1 MKIIATHL
9 LNDFSGSPKVL
20 KQLLSGWLN
29 SGYNC
34 TLFTA
39 SKRNGFLSD
48 IKDVDHKYY
57 YYRWTRNRV
66 ARLLL
71 LVSSQVQLFFQ
82 VSRIVGKSDIVYVNT
97 IYPFGAAL
105 AGRFKGCR
113 VIYHLHETSIKPN
126 ILKWFLFSIAKKT
139 ATDIIYVSKYLAEK
153 EVFDQQNTHV
163 LYNALDQQF
172 LVQANQSKSPKV
184 ALDNVLMVCSL
195 KDYKGVRE
203 FVELAK
209 ALPLLHFKLVLN
221 ASLKDINEFFDHRL
235 PTNLNIFPTQ
245 NNIHPFY
252 QWSDIVL
259 NLSHPNRWVETF
271 GLTIIEGMAYGNPA
285 IVPEIGGITELVFEN
300 QNGYKISCHA
310 LEEIK
315 LKLTTLRR
323 RPKLYKELSQTA
335 LSYVSNYQE
344 AAFITKSINILNN

>member
-20 KQLLSGWLN
+20 KQLLMGWVN
-29 SGYNC
+29 SGYTC
-34 TLFTA
+34 VLFTA
-39 SKRNGFLSD
+39 SKRKGFLSD
-48 IKDVDHKYY
+48 IKDVNHKYFN
-57 YYRWTRNRV
+57 YRWTKNRV
-66 ARLLL
+66 VRMLF

-126 ILKWFLFSIAKKT
+126 ILKWFLFGIAKKT
-139 ATDIIYVSKYLAEK
+139 ATDIIYVSQYLAQQEA
-153 EVFDQQNTHV
+153 FDNQITHV
-163 LYNALDQQF
+163 LNNALDQQF
-172 LVQANQSKSPKV
+172 LAQAVQTKSPKV

-195 KDYKGVRE
+195 KAYKGVRE
-203 FVELAK
+203 FVELAET
-209 ALPLLHFKLVLN
+209 LPFLNFKLVLN
-221 ASLKDINEFFDHRL
+221 ATLKDINEFFDHSL
-235 PTNLNIFPTQ
+235 PTNLKIFPTQ
-245 NNIHPFY
+245 SNIHPFY

-259 NLSHPNRWVETF
+259 NLSHPKRWIETF

-285 IVPEIGGITELVFEN
+285 IVPEVGGIAELVSEN
-300 QNGYKISCHA
+300 QNGYKISCQS

-315 LKLTTLRR
+315 LKLTTLRQ

-335 LSYVSNYQE
+335 LSRVSNYQE
-344 AAFITKSINILNN
+344 AAFITKSINILIN